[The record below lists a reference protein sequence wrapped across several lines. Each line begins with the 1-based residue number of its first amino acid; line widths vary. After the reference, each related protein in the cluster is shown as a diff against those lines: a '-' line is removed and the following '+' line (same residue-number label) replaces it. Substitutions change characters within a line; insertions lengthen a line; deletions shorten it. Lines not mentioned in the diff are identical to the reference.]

1 MGHECLK
8 MCTVGKD
15 LVISPLQTK
24 DTYMH
29 RETQLY
35 GVIS

>member
-1 MGHECLK
+1 MGLECLK
-8 MCTVGKD
+8 MYTVEKD

-24 DTYMH
+24 DTYVH